1 MTTGSSDYYIKQVT
15 PVGDTTTLYYY
26 KSGKPVIVP
35 SSEVASKL
43 QIKKQPLIM
52 EDNGEVSGYEKEYNL
67 FVRTKEECIDSV
79 VSGTTNQVALDGNA
93 KRNKRKRGRRGKRNR

>member
-52 EDNGEVSGYEKEYNL
+52 KDGQAGNYEKEYNL